1 MEYKFKKH
9 YKGRGVFIMERTIS
23 IEERIRRAEEIYYRR
38 QNRDIRVSS
47 STVNSGQK
55 TTLPLFKKMILQL
68 LICTV
73 IYFIFYLI
81 KNNNYI
87 FSQDVMERTSEI
99 LKYDVNFNNLYNN
112 AIVFI
117 NKQKQPNIE
126 ENEKI
131 QNEEKE
137 KLQSNENKEPTEEKN
152 EEEEKKENNGVGGGG
167 NAEIVAVV
175 SEPSAPKT
183 QMELDADYVKENYNL
198 ILPIQG
204 IVTSRFGKREP
215 TDIISENHQGID
227 LGAEAGTSIK
237 SAMDGEVIIS
247 GTDRDY
253 R

>member
-1 MEYKFKKH
+1 
-9 YKGRGVFIMERTIS
+9 MERTIS
-23 IEERIRRAEEIYYRR
+23 IEERIRRAEEIYNRR

-137 KLQSNENKEPTEEKN
+137 ELQSNENKEPTEEKN
-152 EEEEKKENNGVGGGG
+152 EEEEKKER
-167 NAEIVAVV
+167 
-175 SEPSAPKT
+175 KT
-183 QMELDADYVKENYNL
+183 
-198 ILPIQG
+198 PIRG
-204 IVTSRFGKREP
+204 
-215 TDIISENHQGID
+215 
-227 LGAEAGTSIK
+227 
-237 SAMDGEVIIS
+237 
-247 GTDRDY
+247 
-253 R
+253 

>member
-1 MEYKFKKH
+1 
-9 YKGRGVFIMERTIS
+9 MERTIS
-23 IEERIRRAEEIYYRR
+23 IEERIRRAEEIYNRR

-68 LICTV
+68 LICT
-73 IYFIFYLI
+73 
-81 KNNNYI
+81 
-87 FSQDVMERTSEI
+87 VMERTSEI

-137 KLQSNENKEPTEEKN
+137 ELQSNENKEPTEEKN

-183 QMELDADYVKENYNL
+183 QMELDADYIKENYNL

>member
-23 IEERIRRAEEIYYRR
+23 IEERIRRAEEIYNRR

-137 KLQSNENKEPTEEKN
+137 ELQSNENKEPTEEKN

-167 NAEIVAVV
+167 NAEIDMNFQPV
-175 SEPSAPKT
+175 
-183 QMELDADYVKENYNL
+183 
-198 ILPIQG
+198 
-204 IVTSRFGKREP
+204 
-215 TDIISENHQGID
+215 
-227 LGAEAGTSIK
+227 
-237 SAMDGEVIIS
+237 
-247 GTDRDY
+247 
-253 R
+253 

>member
-1 MEYKFKKH
+1 
-9 YKGRGVFIMERTIS
+9 MERTIS
-23 IEERIRRAEEIYYRR
+23 IEERIRRAEEIYNRR

-87 FSQDVMERTSEI
+87 FSQDVMEKTSEI

-137 KLQSNENKEPTEEKN
+137 ELQSNENKEPTEEKN

-167 NAEIVAVV
+167 
-175 SEPSAPKT
+175 
-183 QMELDADYVKENYNL
+183 

>member
-1 MEYKFKKH
+1 
-9 YKGRGVFIMERTIS
+9 MERTIS
-23 IEERIRRAEEIYYRR
+23 IEERIRRAEEIYNRR

-81 KNNNYI
+81 KIIITFFTRCNGK
-87 FSQDVMERTSEI
+87 TSEI

-137 KLQSNENKEPTEEKN
+137 ELQSNENKEPTEEKN

-227 LGAEAGTSIK
+227 LGAETGTSIK